1 MSISGMRRGVLLQE
15 AEAAAPK
22 GYPSVRDTA
31 RAREGFSVAYD
42 GYPEGYAANLRL
54 ELEAAE
60 PVLWE
65 GRPVRRGFRLK
76 LGPTSCMG
84 VPFLA
89 FSLFWTGM
97 AFYMTRQVPAGDD
110 LGGIMRTVFPLFGVP
125 FIVVGFGL
133 CFGPSVIATAGLK
146 NAEYLVTDKRVLVRG
161 GASKITV
168 THAPL
173 ADVTSVTS
181 SGGAVGSVTLAF
193 ASPPSTRLADGKPAI
208 NTDKTLV
215 FDSIPNPSQV
225 RVLVE
230 DAVRR
235 AKEGK
240 GK

>member
-1 MSISGMRRGVLLQE
+1 MAPRISLGKSRRTVPEVWFRIVHIAADHVKGSLGLREQTVEVALGPDGAFENGNIGVL
-15 AEAAAPK
+15 
-22 GYPSVRDTA
+22 
-31 RAREGFSVAYD
+31 
-42 GYPEGYAANLRL
+42 
-54 ELEAAE
+54 
-60 PVLWE
+60 
-65 GRPVRRGFRLK
+65 
-76 LGPTSCMG
+76 
-84 VPFLA
+84 
-89 FSLFWTGM
+89 
-97 AFYMTRQVPAGDD
+97 TRQVPAGDD

-133 CFGPSVIATAGLK
+133 CFGPSIIATAGLK

-161 GASKITV
+161 GASKITI

-193 ASPPSTRLADGKPAI
+193 ASPPSSRLADGKPAI